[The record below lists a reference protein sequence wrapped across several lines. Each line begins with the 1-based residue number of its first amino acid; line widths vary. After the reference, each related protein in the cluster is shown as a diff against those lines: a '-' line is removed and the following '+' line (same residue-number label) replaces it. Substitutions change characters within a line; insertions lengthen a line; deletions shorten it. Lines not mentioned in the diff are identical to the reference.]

1 MLKLYQTI
9 GDSDIWS
16 MGLIYHLKRNICTL
30 QTGTTT
36 KRPNMGI
43 YSKASFASWKN
54 EANLSFSFDKA
65 SSVKVIRSWHAVC
78 TYLFSHWLR
87 AYR

>member
-16 MGLIYHLKRNICTL
+16 MGLIYHLKRNIYTL

-43 YSKASFASWKN
+43 YSKASFASWKK
-54 EANLSFSFDKA
+54 EANPSFSFDKA
-65 SSVKVIRSWHAVC
+65 SSVKVIRSWHAVF

-87 AYR
+87 VYS